1 MAKPPAGS
9 PMRPAPDRPEAEQI
23 ARSVGRTVARRQR
36 CRVKVSDGKGGVR
49 LDIPHNDRNGG
60 SARIMDVFGTTSPEF
75 VGRITQQIAT
85 LSVPFGGQQ
94 PSGEVINAVLA
105 FVDGLEPANEAEA
118 MAAVM
123 LYATNDLALSVLARA
138 KRAETAPELQLMG
151 NLAAKLTRAATAQM
165 EALAKLRR
173 GGEQTV
179 RVEHVHV
186 HAGGQAIVG
195 NVTRGVGGNGLLED
209 QSHEPFISG
218 ASLASV
224 LGIDAARDA
233 VPIASDAERALP
245 NPRRNEPRRSRGQ
258 S

>member
-1 MAKPPAGS
+1 MAKPKGVGPTL
-9 PMRPAPDRPEAEQI
+9 PAPDEHEAQQI
-23 ARSVGRTVARRQR
+23 KRSIDRTLARRRR
-36 CRVKVSDGKGGVR
+36 CHLEVSNGKDGVR
-49 LDIPHNDRNGG
+49 LDMPHNDHNGG
-60 SARIMDVFGTTSPEF
+60 SARVMDAFGTTSPEF
-75 VGRITQQIAT
+75 VGHLTQRIAT
-85 LSVPFGGQQ
+85 LSIPFGGQQ
-94 PSGEVINAVLA
+94 PSREVINAALA
-105 FVDGLEPANEAEA
+105 FVDGLEPENEAEA

-138 KRAETAPELQLMG
+138 KRAETAPDLQLMG

-195 NVTRGVGGNGLLED
+195 NVTRGVDGSELLED

-218 ASLASV
+218 AGLASV
-224 LGIDAARDA
+224 LGIDATRDA
-233 VPIASDAERALP
+233 VPVASNAERALP
-245 NPRRNEPRRSRGQ
+245 NSRRNQPRRSRGQ

>member
-1 MAKPPAGS
+1 MVKSPVRPPA
-9 PMRPAPDRPEAEQI
+9 PPAPDKVEAEQI
-23 ARSVGRTVARRQR
+23 TRSIARTLARRRR
-36 CRVKVSDGKGGVR
+36 CHWQVSNGKGGVR
-49 LDIPHNDRNGG
+49 LDTPHNDRNGF
-60 SARIMDVFGTTSPEF
+60 SARFMDAFGTTSPEF
-75 VGRITQQIAT
+75 VGRLTQQIA
-85 LSVPFGGQQ
+85 SMAIPFGGDQ
-94 PSGEVINAVLA
+94 PSGETINAALA
-105 FVDGLEPANEAEA
+105 FVDGIEPANEVEA

-123 LYATNDLALSVLARA
+123 LYATNELALSILNRAR
-138 KRAETAPELQLMG
+138 RAETAPDLQLMG

-195 NVTRGVGGNGLLED
+195 NVTRGAGGGELLED

-245 NPRRNEPRRSRGQ
+245 ASRRDQPRRSRGQ

>member
-195 NVTRGVGGNGLLED
+195 NVGPRQGRGGAEKKETQSHGHSGHTQLTSLLGVDEAGFVLPMPGHGEREVSYSRRD
-209 QSHEPFISG
+209 QSG
-218 ASLASV
+218 CA
-224 LGIDAARDA
+224 DR
-233 VPIASDAERALP
+233 
-245 NPRRNEPRRSRGQ
+245 Q
-258 S
+258 

>member
-9 PMRPAPDRPEAEQI
+9 RMPPAPDGPEAEQI
-23 ARSVGRTVARRQR
+23 ARSVGRTVARRR
-36 CRVKVSDGKGGVR
+36 RARWKATEGGDAIR
-49 LDIPHNDRNGG
+49 LAAPHEDRNGAT
-60 SARIMDVFGTTSPEF
+60 ARFMDAFGTTSPEF
-75 VGRITQQIAT
+75 VSRLSQQIAS
-85 LSVPFGGQQ
+85 LSVPHGSNQA
-94 PSGEVINAVLA
+94 SGEVMNAALA

-138 KRAETAPELQLMG
+138 KRADTAPELQLMG

-195 NVTRGVGGNGLLED
+195 NVTRGAGGGELLED
-209 QSHEPFISG
+209 QSHEPFIG
-218 ASLASV
+218 GAGLASLLSF
-224 LGIDAARDA
+224 DAARDA

-245 NPRRNEPRRSRGQ
+245 HSRRDQPRRSRGQ